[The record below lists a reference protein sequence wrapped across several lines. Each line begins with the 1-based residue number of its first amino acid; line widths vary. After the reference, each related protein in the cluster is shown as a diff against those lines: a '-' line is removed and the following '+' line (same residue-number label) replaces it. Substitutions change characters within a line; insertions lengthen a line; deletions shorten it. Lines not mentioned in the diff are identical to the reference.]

1 MNDETIRETVE
12 DGVAAAGKDI
22 TSALPKSTD
31 LMGEAK
37 SFLERAQEAIEDAVE
52 TTVEAVKENP
62 LTAAAI
68 AAGVVAAATGAA
80 YGVSALLSDDKTADD
95 KQIPAVI
102 GHRTAGAQSTRFPLR
117 ERGCIAT
124 VATVD

>member
-1 MNDETIRETVE
+1 MNDETIRDTAEGTIAST
-12 DGVAAAGKDI
+12 GQDI
-22 TSALPKSTD
+22 ASAMPKSTD
-31 LMGEAK
+31 LMAEAK

-80 YGVSALLSDDKTADD
+80 YGVSALRGDDKKADD
-95 KQIPAVI
+95 K
-102 GHRTAGAQSTRFPLR
+102 
-117 ERGCIAT
+117 
-124 VATVD
+124 

>member
-1 MNDETIRETVE
+1 MNDENMRETVE
-12 DGVAAAGKDI
+12 NAVTTTGQDI
-22 TSALPKSTD
+22 TSALPKSND
-31 LMGEAK
+31 LMSEAK

-80 YGVSALLSDDKTADD
+80 YGVSALRGDDKKADD
-95 KQIPAVI
+95 K
-102 GHRTAGAQSTRFPLR
+102 
-117 ERGCIAT
+117 
-124 VATVD
+124 